1 MKRMMITLFAIGM
14 VAMSSTSMAMST
26 SRVRKET
33 RFLTDKMAY
42 ELNLNTRQYN
52 DAYEINFDFLY
63 AVRNILDDV
72 TRGEEWALD
81 DYYYYLDLRNDDLR
95 WVLNDW
101 QYRSFMSREYFY
113 RPIYADRG
121 GWSFRIYLNY
131 SNPTLFYFGLP
142 VHYHTYTGSHCRVY
156 SGDVSFYRG
165 RYHHNVFVGVHS
177 VRNDRV
183 YYSHRRSDFG
193 KVTFRSDSHRRPEHR
208 NMDDLYSNR
217 KGNSSRRNNVSVE
230 NRIRIEGANVTTGRT
245 ENDNSRRNENV
256 RREDSRR
263 IETENRERDNSR
275 RHNAP
280 EVRSNGS
287 SIRFTPVKEVR
298 SESSR
303 RTIESRSDSRPSINE
318 GRSEGVR
325 SESSSSGRRANMNR
339 PSAPSNVRTE
349 NSGRNNET
357 RSISAPS
364 NTRSESRSS
373 AGNSSRRS
381 SSDNERDSRSSRS
394 ERR

>member
-156 SGDVSFYRG
+156 YGDVSFYRG

-177 VRNDRV
+177 VRND
-183 YYSHRRSDFG
+183 S
-193 KVTFRSDSHRRPEHR
+193 TQ
-208 NMDDLYSNR
+208 
-217 KGNSSRRNNVSVE
+217 
-230 NRIRIEGANVTTGRT
+230 
-245 ENDNSRRNENV
+245 
-256 RREDSRR
+256 
-263 IETENRERDNSR
+263 
-275 RHNAP
+275 
-280 EVRSNGS
+280 
-287 SIRFTPVKEVR
+287 
-298 SESSR
+298 
-303 RTIESRSDSRPSINE
+303 
-318 GRSEGVR
+318 
-325 SESSSSGRRANMNR
+325 
-339 PSAPSNVRTE
+339 
-349 NSGRNNET
+349 
-357 RSISAPS
+357 
-364 NTRSESRSS
+364 
-373 AGNSSRRS
+373 
-381 SSDNERDSRSSRS
+381 
-394 ERR
+394 